1 MYPLVATVL
10 LALLFGGAEANPLS
24 PPGGE
29 RVGVR
34 GEKPTVG
41 EFDSAR
47 FGKYWYQGKAELT
60 RYKLEQAR
68 YGELHSGESVLIFV
82 TEPFLAEKQ
91 VKLERGDPSKG
102 ITVLKLNFVRKFF
115 TGIYPYSM
123 MTSTFTPVDFAKTR
137 TLKVTSESQEWCG
150 QTFTQLNLRDGRY
163 AGLLRSYFEDEGDQ
177 GFDFAPAWLEDE
189 LWTRIRLAPATLP
202 TGDVS
207 VVPGLQYARLWHKE
221 VRPEKA
227 RATLA
232 AGGEQNVYTL
242 EYASLPRKLVIRF
255 EKAFPWKIAS
265 WEETQPGAFDGSP
278 LLTTKAVA
286 TGSLMLDYWRRH
298 GNADAHYRK
307 ELGLTMW

>member
-1 MYPLVATVL
+1 MHALVATVL
-10 LALLFGGAEANPLS
+10 LALLFGGAGANPLS
-24 PPGGE
+24 PP
-29 RVGVR
+29 VR
-34 GEKPTVG
+34 GEKPAVG
-41 EFDSAR
+41 EPDSAR

-150 QTFTQLNLRDGRY
+150 QTFTQLNLRGGRY
-163 AGLLRSYFEDEGDQ
+163 SGLLRSYFEDEGDQ

-221 VRPEKA
+221 VRPERA

-232 AGGEQNVYTL
+232 AGGEENVYTL
-242 EYASLPRKLVIRF
+242 DYGSLPRKLVIRF
-255 EKAFPWKIAS
+255 EKAFPWKITS